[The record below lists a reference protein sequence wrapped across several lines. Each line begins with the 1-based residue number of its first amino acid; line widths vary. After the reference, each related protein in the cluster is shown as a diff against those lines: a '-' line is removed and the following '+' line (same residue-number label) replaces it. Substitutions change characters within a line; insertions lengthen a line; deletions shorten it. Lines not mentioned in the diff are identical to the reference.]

1 MKQFFITFFAVL
13 AALTAFIFLVPIASI
28 WLSAGP
34 EIETP
39 DSLIL
44 TLDLNGSLREAPSD
58 DPLSR
63 VIDQQPLSV
72 PEVVSAI
79 IKAGKDDRVKGL
91 SLYVGVGKTSI
102 AQAQEI
108 RDTIAQ
114 FKTQGKF
121 VLAYAQ
127 QFSGPSMGAYYLAAA
142 SDQIW
147 LQPTSE
153 LNAAGMAIAT
163 PFVKKALEK
172 IGVSPQFGRR
182 HEYKTAGNLFIE
194 SDFTEPHRESLQK
207 LIESIFRTV
216 SVEIAADRELAL
228 DEFIRLVDI
237 GPHAA
242 EDALTVGLVDKLGYW
257 DQYQDALTDR
267 AGDDAQKISISQY
280 LNEFGGAFATGQK
293 IALVYGVGTIKAGQ
307 SSDRGGA
314 ILPSIVMGGDTI
326 AQALSDAAADP
337 DIKAILFRVSSPG
350 GSYLASDQIWR
361 AALKAREA
369 GKPIIVSMGAT
380 AASGGYFVAMAA
392 DKVLAQ
398 PGTITGS
405 IGVLGGKM
413 VTEKLL
419 ENIGVRMGEISVG
432 ENALLQS
439 SQKDY
444 TPEQWDWINQSLD
457 RVYKDFV
464 SKVSTSRNL
473 TAQQTDQAARGRI
486 WSGSDALEIGLIDEL
501 GGLAVSI
508 ERAKELGGI
517 DPEDPVELVQ
527 FPREKSVSE
536 QLLTLLTGLDTLE
549 KASATLEAVAQ
560 APYLRET
567 LSTLNTDSSSSG
579 VLSMPPLYEL
589 N

>member
-1 MKQFFITFFAVL
+1 
-13 AALTAFIFLVPIASI
+13 
-28 WLSAGP
+28 
-34 EIETP
+34 
-39 DSLIL
+39 
-44 TLDLNGSLREAPSD
+44 
-58 DPLSR
+58 
-63 VIDQQPLSV
+63 
-72 PEVVSAI
+72 
-79 IKAGKDDRVKGL
+79 
-91 SLYVGVGKTSI
+91 
-102 AQAQEI
+102 
-108 RDTIAQ
+108 
-114 FKTQGKF
+114 
-121 VLAYAQ
+121 
-127 QFSGPSMGAYYLAAA
+127 
-142 SDQIW
+142 
-147 LQPTSE
+147 
-153 LNAAGMAIAT
+153 
-163 PFVKKALEK
+163 
-172 IGVSPQFGRR
+172 
-182 HEYKTAGNLFIE
+182 
-194 SDFTEPHRESLQK
+194 
-207 LIESIFRTV
+207 
-216 SVEIAADRELAL
+216 
-228 DEFIRLVDI
+228 
-237 GPHAA
+237 
-242 EDALTVGLVDKLGYW
+242 
-257 DQYQDALTDR
+257 
-267 AGDDAQKISISQY
+267 
-280 LNEFGGAFATGQK
+280 
-293 IALVYGVGTIKAGQ
+293 
-307 SSDRGGA
+307 
-314 ILPSIVMGGDTI
+314 
-326 AQALSDAAADP
+326 
-337 DIKAILFRVSSPG
+337 
-350 GSYLASDQIWR
+350 
-361 AALKAREA
+361 
-369 GKPIIVSMGAT
+369 MGAT